1 MNQEQKEILT
11 KLKKLSK
18 NARKAPWSYG
28 GQPRKDG
35 EYAVYRLHKPK
46 EDLIIAMRNHIDELI
61 QMIEEKDENTSPS

>member
-1 MNQEQKEILT
+1 MNQEQKDMII

-18 NARKAPWSYG
+18 NARKAPWGYG

-35 EYAVYRLHKPK
+35 EYVVYRLHKPE

-61 QMIEEKDENTSPS
+61 KMVEEKNENTSPS